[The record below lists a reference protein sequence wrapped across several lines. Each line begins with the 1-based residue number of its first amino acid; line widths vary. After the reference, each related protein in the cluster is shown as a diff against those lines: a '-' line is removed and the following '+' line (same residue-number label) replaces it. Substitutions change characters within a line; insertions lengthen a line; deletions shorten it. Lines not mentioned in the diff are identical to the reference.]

1 MKKHLTSLLLSLITI
16 SLVGC
21 SSMGGSRE
29 PRQIPEVKVITEEV
43 QTHIYHPPLPQ
54 EVRLEDIR
62 WMVLTKDNLE
72 EQIAEAEDLLAGDFV
87 VFAMIPTDYE
97 NFAWNIQELRR
108 FIRQQKE
115 IILYYREATGAGA
128 NDEPE
133 EWLEKNSM
141 LQAEQDADI
150 AEQNAE
156 AAEDIEELQADTP
169 SFIEQV
175 GNLIP
180 NPLKDN

>member
-1 MKKHLTSLLLSLITI
+1 MKKHLTTLLLSLTLI

-21 SSMGGSRE
+21 GSMGARE

-54 EVRLEDIR
+54 EVKLEDIR

-72 EQIAEAEDLLAGDFV
+72 EQIAEAEKLLGGEFV

-115 IILYYREATGAGA
+115 IILYYREATGAGK
-128 NDEPE
+128 NDEKE
-133 EWLEKNSM
+133 EWLEKNTM
-141 LQAEQDADI
+141 MQQQQDADI

-156 AAEDIEELQADTP
+156 AQEDIAEAEAAAKSTSIIDQ
-169 SFIEQV
+169 IKQV
-175 GNLIP
+175 LP
-180 NPLKDN
+180 N

>member
-1 MKKHLTSLLLSLITI
+1 
-16 SLVGC
+16 
-21 SSMGGSRE
+21 MGARE

-43 QTHIYHPPLPQ
+43 RTEIYHPPLPQ

-62 WMVLTKDNLE
+62 WIILTNDNID
-72 EQIAEAEDLLAGDFV
+72 EQIAEAEKLLGGDFV

-115 IILYYREATGAGA
+115 IILYYREATGAGQ
-128 NDEPE
+128 NDEKE
-133 EWLEKNSM
+133 EWLEKNTM
-141 LQAEQDADI
+141 LQQEQDADI

-156 AAEDIEELQADTP
+156 AEEDIEELQTDTP

-175 GNLIP
+175 SDLVP
-180 NPLKDN
+180 NPFADN

>member
-1 MKKHLTSLLLSLITI
+1 MKKHLTTLLLSLTLI

-21 SSMGGSRE
+21 GSIGGSRE

-54 EVRLEDIR
+54 EVKLEDIR
-62 WMVLTKDNLE
+62 WMVLTKDNID
-72 EQIAEAEDLLAGDFV
+72 EQIAEAEKLLGGEFV

-115 IILYYREATGAGA
+115 IILYYREATGAGK
-128 NDEPE
+128 NDEKE
-133 EWLEKNSM
+133 EWLEKNTM

-156 AAEDIEELQADTP
+156 AEEDIAEAEAAANAP
-169 SFIEQV
+169 SFIDQIKQV
-175 GNLIP
+175 LP
-180 NPLKDN
+180 N

>member
-1 MKKHLTSLLLSLITI
+1 MKKHLTSLLLSLTLI

-43 QTHIYHPPLPQ
+43 STTIYHPPLPQ

-62 WMVLTKDNLE
+62 WMVLTKDNID
-72 EQIAEAEDLLAGDFV
+72 EQIAEAEKLLGGEFV

-115 IILYYREATGAGA
+115 IILYYREATGAGT
-128 NDEPE
+128 ER
-133 EWLEKNSM
+133 
-141 LQAEQDADI
+141 
-150 AEQNAE
+150 
-156 AAEDIEELQADTP
+156 
-169 SFIEQV
+169 
-175 GNLIP
+175 
-180 NPLKDN
+180 

>member
-1 MKKHLTSLLLSLITI
+1 MKKHLTSLLLSLTLI

-43 QTHIYHPPLPQ
+43 STTIYHPPLPQ

-62 WMVLTKDNLE
+62 WMVLTKDNID
-72 EQIAEAEDLLAGDFV
+72 EQIAEAEKLLGGEFV

-115 IILYYREATGAGA
+115 IILYYREATGAGT
-128 NDEPE
+128 NDEKD
-133 EWLEKNSM
+133 EWLEKNTM
-141 LQAEQDADI
+141 MQQEQDADI
-150 AEQNAE
+150 AEQNAKAEEDIAEAE
-156 AAEDIEELQADTP
+156 AAAESTSIIDQIK
-169 SFIEQV
+169 QV
-175 GNLIP
+175 LP
-180 NPLKDN
+180 N

>member
-1 MKKHLTSLLLSLITI
+1 MKKHLTTLLLSLTLI

-54 EVRLEDIR
+54 EVKLEDIR
-62 WMVLTKDNLE
+62 WMVLTKDNID
-72 EQIAEAEDLLAGDFV
+72 EQIAEAEKLLGGEFV

-115 IILYYREATGAGA
+115 IILYYREATGAGT
-128 NDEPE
+128 NDEKE
-133 EWLEKNSM
+133 EWLQKNSM

-156 AAEDIEELQADTP
+156 AQEEIAEAEAAMESTSIIDQIK
-169 SFIEQV
+169 QV
-175 GNLIP
+175 LP
-180 NPLKDN
+180 N

>member
-1 MKKHLTSLLLSLITI
+1 MKKHLTSLLLSLTLI

-43 QTHIYHPPLPQ
+43 STTIYHPPLPQ

-62 WMVLTKDNLE
+62 WMVLTKDNID
-72 EQIAEAEDLLAGDFV
+72 EQIAEAEKLLGGEFV

-115 IILYYREATGAGA
+115 IILYYREATGAGT
-128 NDEPE
+128 NDEKD
-133 EWLEKNSM
+133 EWLEKNTM
-141 LQAEQDADI
+141 MQQQQDANI

-156 AAEDIEELQADTP
+156 AEKEIAEAEAASESTSIIDQIK
-169 SFIEQV
+169 QV
-175 GNLIP
+175 LP
-180 NPLKDN
+180 N

>member
-1 MKKHLTSLLLSLITI
+1 MKKHLTSLLLSLTLI
-16 SLVGC
+16 SLIGC
-21 SSMGGSRE
+21 SSMGARE

-43 QTHIYHPPLPQ
+43 STTIFHPPLPQ

-62 WMVLTKDNLE
+62 WMILTNENLE
-72 EQIAEAEDLLAGDFV
+72 EQITEAENLLGGDFV

-115 IILYYREATGAGA
+115 IILYYREATGASEL
-128 NDEPE
+128 DEKE
-133 EWLEKNSM
+133 EWLEKNTM
-141 LQAEQDADI
+141 MQQEQDADI
-150 AEQNAE
+150 AEQNAD
-156 AAEDIEELQADTP
+156 AEEEITELQTDTP

-175 GNLIP
+175 SNVIP
-180 NPLKDN
+180 NPFSGE

>member
-1 MKKHLTSLLLSLITI
+1 MKKHLTSLLLSLTLI

-43 QTHIYHPPLPQ
+43 STTIYHPPLPQ

-62 WMVLTKDNLE
+62 WMVLTKDNID
-72 EQIAEAEDLLAGDFV
+72 EQIAEAEKLLGGEFV

-115 IILYYREATGAGA
+115 IILYYREATGAGK
-128 NDEPE
+128 NDEKE
-133 EWLEKNSM
+133 EWLEKNTM
-141 LQAEQDADI
+141 MQQQQDANI

-156 AAEDIEELQADTP
+156 AEEEIAEAEAASESTSIIDQIK
-169 SFIEQV
+169 QV
-175 GNLIP
+175 LP
-180 NPLKDN
+180 N